1 MTLRVRGCL
10 IDLDGTLFHGDRAID
25 GAAAA
30 VARLRSLPIGLAFG
44 TNTTRMPRS
53 VLIEGLAGMGIDL
66 AADELVTA
74 PVAAARWLERHG
86 CRRVS
91 LLLPEATHEDFA
103 AFHLDDEAPD
113 AVVVGDLGEGWT
125 FDRLNRAARALGRG
139 ARLLAVQKN
148 RLWDPG
154 DGPRLD
160 AGPFVVA
167 LEYASGQ
174 EAVLVGKPSA
184 EFVRS
189 AASSL
194 EVAVEHL
201 AVVGDNVDTEV
212 RGAQAAGAVA
222 VAVRTGSFS
231 EAALEG
237 LERPPEAVLG
247 SIADLPAWL
256 GA

>member
-1 MTLRVRGCL
+1 MTARARGCL
-10 IDLDGTLFHGDRAID
+10 VDLDGTLYHRDRAVD

-30 VARLRSLPIGLAFG
+30 VARLRAMPIGLAFA
-44 TNTTRMPRS
+44 TNTTRMSRS
-53 VLIEGLAGMGIDL
+53 RLIERLAGMGIAL
-66 AADELVTA
+66 AANELVTA

-103 AFHLDDEAPD
+103 AFDLDDEAPD

-125 FDRLNRAARALGRG
+125 FHRLDRAARALARG
-139 ARLLAVQKN
+139 ARLLAVQRN

-194 EVAVEHL
+194 GVRVEQL
-201 AVVGDNVDTEV
+201 VVVGDNVETEV
-212 RGAQAAGAVA
+212 RGAHAAGAIA

-237 LERPPEAVLG
+237 LERPPDAILD

-256 GA
+256 AA